1 MIKNKEC
8 KKSMKRKG
16 FLKFIFK
23 KKWMHLL
30 LTAVIVISV
39 VTLNSVSANA
49 DTAADKTTLDVTASP
64 CTYLSLGDSIAYG
77 MSAASGSDYVHLFY
91 NHLITNPNYNQLGLN
106 NLAVCGDTSS
116 NLLSRL
122 QTDSS
127 YTAAVK
133 NAKVITISIGG
144 NNLLSPVISTVCTAF
159 GVNPVKNSNLMAEL
173 AKAIVNNPNSD
184 TILGGIAGSPTL
196 AKALQSNISQ
206 FGIDLPK
213 IIGMIKTIS
222 PQAQIYVLSLY
233 NPFNSRDL
241 LYTVVDP
248 LINGINKVI
257 NTNAASSYKVA
268 DVYTKFKTT
277 AGAVNFDLAAF
288 KLDPHPTTIG
298 HKAIYETVLGAESE
312 KMPAAYY
319 INKGI
324 AGIIKDSSTGKVIN
338 GAEVTLYYA
347 DTKRNR
353 AAGKTSDTKAALPA
367 IDGSGSSNPQK
378 SDASGAYGFMVYPD
392 TDYYIAAEKDGYEN
406 YKSPTISVQKEIVKL
421 DFKMNKPVT
430 GVNRLSGESRADT
443 AIEIAKAEYAGK
455 VKNVIL
461 ATAGNYPD
469 ALSGSVLA
477 YKLNAPVLLVG
488 GTDRDMQKVIDYM
501 KSNMDTSGTV
511 YILGGTGVI
520 GSAAENKIIS
530 AGFGS
535 IIRLGGTDK
544 YGTAV
549 KIAESLNAHEGTP
562 IVLVSGDNYP
572 DALSISSEAAE
583 MGMPILLVRKDGMS
597 DVAQN
602 EISKIKPSTIYAI
615 GLEGVISDNVLNK
628 AASIA
633 NSSAIRI
640 GGTDRYKTSIEIS
653 KYFGLSGHGVC
664 IATGNDF
671 PDALAG
677 SVYAANHNVPIIL
690 AGSSLSDDTVNCLKS
705 MNITG
710 AVIFGGE
717 GAVNKVIEGQLSQ
730 SIGK

>member
-30 LTAVIVISV
+30 LTAVIVISMV
-39 VTLNSVSANA
+39 MLNSVSANA
-49 DTAADKTTLDVTASP
+49 DTAADKTTLDVTASH

-91 NHLITNPNYNQLGLN
+91 NHLIENPNYSQLGLN

-116 NLLSRL
+116 NLLSKL
-122 QTDSS
+122 QTDLS

-159 GVNPVKNSNLMAEL
+159 GVSPVKNSNLMAEL

-213 IIGMIKTIS
+213 IIRMIKTIS

-233 NPFNSRDL
+233 NPFNSQDL

-257 NTNAASSYKVA
+257 NTNAASGYKVA

-324 AGIIKDSSTGKVIN
+324 AGIIKDSSTGEVIN

-367 IDGSGSSNPQK
+367 IGGSGSSNPQK

-461 ATAGNYPD
+461 ATANNYPD

-477 YKLNAPVLLVG
+477 YNLNAPVLLTG

-501 KSNMDTSGTV
+501 KSNMDTCGTV
-511 YILGGTGVI
+511 YI
-520 GSAAENKIIS
+520 
-530 AGFGS
+530 
-535 IIRLGGTDK
+535 LGGTDK

-549 KIAESLNAHEGTP
+549 KVAESLNVHEGTP

-597 DVAQN
+597 DAAQN

-615 GLEGVISDNVLNK
+615 GLEGVISDSVLNK

-633 NSSAIRI
+633 NSSTIRI

-705 MNITG
+705 MNIAG